1 MPDVRSRCRQKGDE
15 MSRVRRSLL
24 WITRSGTGI
33 VWQPP
38 GTPAS
43 WLARYPNASL
53 AAFAIALPV
62 VTGAA
67 LVAIEGIVIA
77 VLGHTVSEPVAIVGI
92 LIFAVAG
99 YVATTFPCS
108 SICRLE
114 GVPRPS
120 QAESRQPSRPESR
133 RHARF

>member
-1 MPDVRSRCRQKGDE
+1 MCGAAVGRKVTKCLACGEVFSGSRDPARE
-15 MSRVRRSLL
+15 L
-24 WITRSGTGI
+24 SGA
-33 VWQPP
+33 QAS
-38 GTPAS
+38 AS

-92 LIFAVAG
+92 LIFAVPQRCVPFLVLPFAG
-99 YVATTFPCS
+99 WRAFRDHRRRSHVNPPAPNPDATPDS
-108 SICRLE
+108 D
-114 GVPRPS
+114 
-120 QAESRQPSRPESR
+120 
-133 RHARF
+133 